1 MLCAAAFARCSG
13 ARCASCVWAVPS
25 MGLYPQRE
33 VWPRTYSQ
41 RSQLGDG
48 VHGTCNASQSGRR
61 LVFWRDRMINS
72 PNPIECI
79 APMRL
84 VPGTRRGTEPHELRH
99 RTCLPRI
106 CAVGKDLAQPTTPLA
121 FTGVALA
128 WPAPRARQVLAADL
142 QTHEWTLSNRRTGP
156 LSAISGS
163 PFATIG
169 EH

>member
-1 MLCAAAFARCSG
+1 MTGPPKPPLRLSEHSALAPNQASAR
-13 ARCASCVWAVPS
+13 
-25 MGLYPQRE
+25 
-33 VWPRTYSQ
+33 
-41 RSQLGDG
+41 
-48 VHGTCNASQSGRR
+48 
-61 LVFWRDRMINS
+61 VFGGMNS
-72 PNPIECI
+72 PNPTECI